1 MSVIIRPQSLA
12 LAGIPRTSPAS
23 QPGQPMKL
31 IIPGMNKPNR
41 VFNGVMMCGD
51 CGRPRA
57 SLLQLARYRIY
68 VIWAERP
75 SPLLVGMPSVMF
87 ARIGVMRV

>member
-51 CGRPRA
+51 CGRPLKHGA
-57 SLLQLARYRIY
+57 GVVSPCKNPACARNKP
-68 VIWAERP
+68 ATMKP
-75 SPLLVGMPSVMF
+75 N
-87 ARIGVMRV
+87 